1 MVLKKYPFGF
11 KSYFEVDI
19 SQLVFKIGS
28 NPNNIVKK
36 QYLLH
41 VEWRFTILFMLLSY
55 LWHSEISTTVKV
67 PILGT
72 FTYRTSK
79 FNITH

>member
-28 NPNNIVKK
+28 NPNNIVNK

-41 VEWRFTILFMLLSY
+41 MERGVY
-55 LWHSEISTTVKV
+55 
-67 PILGT
+67 
-72 FTYRTSK
+72 
-79 FNITH
+79 NIVYVAIIFVAF